1 MTGFQERRGVAR
13 VVMREP
19 LGGRARATLDVR
31 LLDLSTTGA
40 RIAHRDQLRPG
51 VTFALQLPPT
61 LDALA
66 LSMRV
71 IHSRVV
77 GTEPRPAGA
86 QILRYE
92 SGVVFLG
99 LTEAQR
105 TTLERLIAQLVP
117 NGQDAAQ
124 TPPGEREA
132 NGDSDS

>member
-1 MTGFQERRGVAR
+1 MTGLQERRGADR
-13 VVMREP
+13 MIITEP

-51 VTFALQLPPT
+51 ATFALQLPPT

-77 GTEPRPAGA
+77 GTEPSPAGA

-99 LTEAQR
+99 LTEEQR
-105 TTLERLIAQLVP
+105 TVLQRLIAQRVP
-117 NGQDAAQ
+117 NGQDATQ
-124 TPPGEREA
+124 TPPC
-132 NGDSDS
+132 